1 MRRIFFLSVFF
12 LCCALQSVQANALS
26 DSAKVSRKDS
36 VLLPSVQAHAL
47 LAEELPDILEDGL
60 IPATVTDSVQRYID
74 LAQAMIDKVEAAQNF
89 ITNIDANSR
98 FELPVGLTKTIGGIS
113 YKLVIHAVRLKPT
126 HAELDMFLQF
136 TIPQNNRKLTFMARG
151 IKLTK
156 KGGIVGDAKLE
167 LLGDNAINFNGDKI
181 QLILK
186 GGTPAGGS
194 GTYAII
200 DCDGFREVSV
210 DAEVKF
216 SRDLVKPENANGN
229 VIEGNVIAGF
239 KASLSDWNDMLIQ
252 LDMPA
257 FQVSSLKDFGF
268 KASDVVFDFS
278 DVRNAPSVA
287 FPEGY
292 NNTQTLPGNE
302 NLWRGFYMR
311 ELLIRMPP
319 QFQKKNGAGT
329 ELRAQN
335 MLIDSRGV
343 SGLFSA
349 TNIIP
354 LNEGNMNGWAFSLD
368 SVAVKLMA
376 NELQQAGFG
385 GQVVIPVSNENT
397 PFDYTAFI
405 SADNEYLF
413 SVAPTEDLEFD
424 LWAAHVDIYEGSSLE
439 IKIADNKFL
448 PKAILH
454 GRMNISARLGDENGK
469 GVELADIQFEDLQ
482 LQAVKPYL
490 KVGNFSFGSEALQQ
504 KMAQFPVSIQNV
516 GLRNISDTE
525 TALDFNLLLNLVGE
539 SDGAFAADAG
549 LSLIASVGSENGSQ
563 KWKPKDIEVR
573 SIKID
578 IDGGA
583 FKFNGSLAFYKKDVV
598 YGNGFNGQVNAEFTP
613 GLKVKCGAIFGN
625 IEGMRYWYA
634 DAMTEFS
641 SGIPIFTGVGIYGFG
656 GGAYFGMKMDNQG
669 LGSDLGKTAS
679 GVVYIPDS
687 NAGLGLKAI
696 VSIGSHPKP
705 EAFNG
710 DVTFEI
716 AFFKGGGVRRIAL
729 AGNAFLVTPGLD
741 LNLDKLKAATNK
753 MVAAVKKVDGAVSS
767 ATGGMLAGDG
777 TDNGSLDEIFGSL
790 SSAGDKGQI
799 SAHATIEYDF
809 ENRTLH
815 GTFEA
820 YVNVAGGIIKGVGSG
835 GRAGWAVL
843 HFAPNEWYVYVG
855 TPDDRIGLSMGIGP
869 IRANATSYMMVGTKI
884 LGSPPPPASV
894 SRILG
899 GIDLDYMKDLN
910 AIGTG
915 AGFAFGAALEINTG
929 DLRFMMFYAR
939 FEAGAGFDIMLKD
952 YGDARCKGSSSRIGI
967 NGWYANGQAYAYFD
981 GKIGIRVR
989 VFGRRRNIKILE
1001 VGAAAILQAK
1011 LPNPFW
1017 MRGVVGGRFS
1027 VLGGLV
1033 RGSCKFKVTI
1043 GKECEII
1050 GDDNLLDDIKVIAE
1064 ITPGDGSTE
1073 VSVFN
1078 AAQGVFNM
1086 EVNKMFEL
1094 VDPEDNKTRY
1104 FQAKLDYFKLL
1115 DGAQEIPATLEWNEN
1130 NDVVALNPFDILPP
1144 TKAIKTSLQISFEER
1159 VAGQWRPVTDD
1170 GKVYVESQGTSFTT
1184 GVAPDFIPD
1193 NNILYNYPVT
1203 NQLNFYTREYP
1214 EGYVQ
1219 LKTGQPYL
1227 FEPNAQ
1233 FDQKARY
1240 RGAAGQESFGTLNYL
1255 AGERKVTFSIPENLA
1270 PSTIYQIELVNLPKQ
1285 TYTVDENVEEVITI
1299 SASNEDIETRGKKA
1313 EGQLEIISEK
1323 TIYNTFFRTSRYA
1336 TVKEKVNN
1344 MPIINTFSILTIPW
1358 RVHRLMS
1365 FISGPEYFDA
1375 TEISGSAR
1383 SLNLPLIQLEAV
1395 LQNNDYYNNSI
1406 YPLVYANYPIDGNIK
1421 VNWRNTA
1428 VLGLP
1433 PAKAMYVY
1441 QEPADL
1447 LLSPTDIAGGTATVS
1462 ASRAAYTFDLPY
1474 YMEKDFKEIQ
1484 AQVVNRYIQQTTV
1497 SERVH
1502 QIMFNSYPAVRPGQ
1516 FRYVLKYVLP
1526 GINKTTSETEIIANY

>member
-1 MRRIFFLSVFF
+1 MIKRLLLFL
-12 LCCALQSVQANALS
+12 ALFSSGALS
-26 DSAKVSRKDS
+26 FATHRSHSVTNSIRDSLFTIQNTSYPIPEPA
-36 VLLPSVQAHAL
+36 
-47 LAEELPDILEDGL
+47 DIFEDGL
-60 IPATVTDSVQRYID
+60 LSIPPDTIQQYID
-74 LAQAMIDKVEAAQNF
+74 LARTLLAKVRQTQNY
-89 ITNIDANSR
+89 ITNLDDATR
-98 FELPVGLTKTIGGIS
+98 FELPVGISKTIGGLS
-113 YKLVIHAVRLKPT
+113 YDIVIHAIRLKPT
-126 HAELDMFLQF
+126 HAELDVFMQF
-136 TIPQNNRKLTFMARG
+136 EVPQNGKVLTFMARG
-151 IKLTK
+151 IKFTG
-156 KGGIVGDAKLE
+156 KGGIVGDATLE
-167 LLGDNAINFNGDKI
+167 LLGDYGINFNGDKI

-186 GGTPAGGS
+186 GGTQGS
-194 GTYAII
+194 GTYVTM
-200 DCDGFREVSV
+200 DCDGFKEMSLNA
-210 DAEVKF
+210 DVKF
-216 SRDLVKPENANGN
+216 SRDLLLPENPDGSIASGN
-229 VIEGNVIAGF
+229 LMAGF
-239 KASLSDWNDMLIQ
+239 KTTLSNWNDLLVQ
-252 LDMPA
+252 VDLPP
-257 FQVSSLKDFGF
+257 FQVKSLKDFGF
-268 KASDVVFDFS
+268 TASNIVFDFS
-278 DVRNAPSVA
+278 DVRNAPSVV

-292 NNTQTLPGNE
+292 INTDALPGNE

-311 ELLIRMPP
+311 ELSIRIPQ
-319 QFQKKNGAGT
+319 QFQKKSGGRT

-335 MLIDSRGV
+335 MLIDNRGV
-343 SGLFSA
+343 SGLFTA
-349 TNIIP
+349 TNVIP
-354 LNEGNMNGWAFSLD
+354 LGEGNMNGWAFSLD

-376 NELQQAGFG
+376 NELQQAGFD
-385 GQVVIPVSNENT
+385 GQIVIPVSNEKT

-405 SADNEYLF
+405 SGDNEYLF
-413 SVAPTEDLEFD
+413 TVAPTENLEFD
-424 LWAAHVDIYEGSSLE
+424 LWAAQVDIYEGSSLE
-439 IKIADNKFL
+439 IQVADNKFL

-454 GRMNISARLGDENGK
+454 GRMNISAKLGEGENGK

-490 KVGNFSFGSEALQQ
+490 KVGNFSFGSEAAQQ
-504 KMAQFPVSIQNV
+504 KLAQFPISIQNV
-516 GLRNISDTE
+516 GLRSISDTE

-539 SDGAFAADAG
+539 ESGAFAADAG
-549 LSLIASVGSENGSQ
+549 LSLIANVSSENGSQ

-598 YGNGFNGQVNAEFTP
+598 YGNGFNGQVDAEFTP

-625 IEGMRYWYA
+625 VDGMRYWYA
-634 DAMTEFS
+634 DAMVNFNA
-641 SGIPIFTGVGIYGFG
+641 GIPIFSGVGIYGFG
-656 GGAYFGMKMDNQG
+656 GGAYFAMKMDNQG

-679 GVVYIPDS
+679 GVVYVPDS
-687 NAGLGLKAI
+687 NAGLGIKAV

-729 AGNAFLVTPGLD
+729 AGNAFLVTPGLE
-741 LNLDKLKAATNK
+741 LNLEKLKATTNK
-753 MVAAVKKVDGAVSS
+753 MVAAVKKMDNAVSS
-767 ATGGMLAGDG
+767 ATGGMLAGDTG
-777 TDNGSLDEIFGSL
+777 GSNSLDEIFGSL

-799 SAHATIEYDF
+799 SAHASIEYDF

-820 YVNVAGGIIKGVGSG
+820 YVNVAGGLIKGVGSG

-884 LGSPPPPASV
+884 LSSPPPPSNV

-899 GIDLDYMKDLN
+899 GMDLDYMKDLN

-915 AGFAFGAALEINTG
+915 AGFAFGASFDVSTG

-939 FEAGAGFDIMLKD
+939 FDAGAGFDIMLKD
-952 YGDARCKGSSSRIGI
+952 YGDARCKGESDRIGI
-967 NGWYANGQAYAYFD
+967 NGWYANGQAYAYLE

-1001 VGAAAILQAK
+1001 IGAAAILQAK

-1033 RGSCKFKVTI
+1033 RGSCKFKMTL
-1043 GKECEII
+1043 GKDCEIV

-1073 VSVFN
+1073 ISVFN
-1078 AAQGVFNM
+1078 APQGVFNM
-1086 EVNKMFEL
+1086 EVNKPFEI
-1094 VDPEDNKTRY
+1094 VDPEENKPRY
-1104 FQAKLDYFKLL
+1104 FQAKLDHFKLL
-1115 DGAQEIPATLEWNEN
+1115 DGTQEIPATLEWNEN

-1144 TKAIKTSLQISFEER
+1144 KKGIKASIQISFEEKIS
-1159 VAGQWRPVTDD
+1159 GTWRPVVDD
-1170 GKVYVESQGTSFTT
+1170 GKVYVEAQGTSFTT

-1203 NQLNFYTREYP
+1203 NQLNLYTREYA

-1227 FEPNAQ
+1227 FESNAQ

-1240 RGAAGQESFGTLNYL
+1240 RGASGQESFGTLNYL
-1255 AGERKVTFSIPENLA
+1255 TGERRIVFSIPENLSPA
-1270 PSTIYQIELVNLPKQ
+1270 TIYQIELVNLPKQ
-1285 TYTVDENVEEVITI
+1285 TYQVDQNVEEVITV
-1299 SASNEDIETRGKKA
+1299 STSNEDIETRGKRA
-1313 EGQLEIISEK
+1313 EGQLEIASEK
-1323 TIYNTFFRTSRYA
+1323 TIYATFFRTSRYA
-1336 TVKEKVNN
+1336 TVREKINSL
-1344 MPIINTFSILTIPW
+1344 PITNTFSILTIPW

-1375 TEISGSAR
+1375 TEISGAER
-1383 SLNLPLIQLEAV
+1383 SLNKPLIQLEAV
-1395 LQNNDYYNNSI
+1395 LQGNDYYTTSI

-1421 VNWRNTA
+1421 VNWRNVTT
-1428 VLGLP
+1428 LGLP
-1433 PAKAMYVY
+1433 PAKAMYIY

-1447 LLSPTDIAGGTATVS
+1447 TLTTTDIASGVANAN

-1502 QIMFNSYPAVRPGQ
+1502 QIMFSSYPSVRPGQ
-1516 FRYVLKYVLP
+1516 FRYTLKYVLP
-1526 GINKTTSETEIIANY
+1526 GIDKTTSETEIIANY